1 MQPESLGLLLATLAG
16 GCTCLGALLFVCFSQ
31 RIGPRTFAFFM
42 SLSAGVMFYV
52 SFIEILP
59 EALFN
64 FQLHFEGNQQKAKL
78 LSSLLFFFGW
88 LSATW
93 FDWLLHIT
101 IRIFHL
107 TKRVE
112 DISKKDTESSELEL
126 SGNADSS
133 LVRLQQ
139 RMRPLTDASD
149 SGWDGGKSDDS
160 SERRLVLKR
169 FKEDNERF
177 LEMGLL
183 TALVLGAHNLPEGVA
198 TYTGAIS
205 DPQTGMTLAMAIGIH
220 NIPEGFSVSVPV
232 FLGTRSVWKGMLVAS
247 VSGFAEPLAALCV
260 FLFFDASS
268 ITPITFGVLFALVA
282 GIMANLSMKELF
294 PAALRYDPSDR
305 FTSWGLISGMALM
318 ACSLVIFEFSAG
330 SLPGPDGQVA
340 LSMGSKFIKMNHG

>member
-1 MQPESLGLLLATLAG
+1 
-16 GCTCLGALLFVCFSQ
+16 
-31 RIGPRTFAFFM
+31 M

-52 SFIEILP
+52 SFVEILP

-64 FQLHFEGNQQKAKL
+64 FQLHYEGNRQKAKL
-78 LSSLLFFFGW
+78 LASLLFFLGW

-101 IRIFHL
+101 IRIFRL

-112 DISKKDTESSELEL
+112 DINKKDTEGSELEL
-126 SGNADSS
+126 NGNANGS
-133 LVRLQQ
+133 LVVGLQ
-139 RMRPLTDASD
+139 RRIPPLTEASD
-149 SGWDGGKSDDS
+149 SGWDGVKSDDS
-160 SERRLVLKR
+160 SERRLVLQR
-169 FKEDNERF
+169 FREDNERF

-247 VSGFAEPLAALCV
+247 ISGFAEPLAALCV

-268 ITPITFGVLFALVA
+268 ITPLTFGVLFALVA

-305 FTSWGLISGMALM
+305 FTSWGLVCGMALM
-318 ACSLVIFEFSAG
+318 ACSLVIFEFCAG

-340 LSMGSKFIKMNHG
+340 LSMGSKFIKINHG